1 MYLAHFGLSE
11 PPFGITPDTSFFFA
25 CADYQQALNTLLIAV
40 SDGEGFIKITGEVGT
55 GKTLLC
61 RQFLAS
67 INKDS
72 GDAQGRASVAGGT
85 TPGATDTQQRFIT
98 AYIPNPYLEPRT
110 LLLALAEELGIVL
123 RKDADQHQLLKSLT
137 LALLEFS
144 QQGQQVVL
152 CLDEAQAMPMETLEA
167 VRLLS
172 NLETEKR
179 KLLQIVLFGQ
189 PELNLR
195 LQQNSIRQLNQR
207 ITFHYHLSP
216 LNRSDLDYY
225 IAHRLSIAQGSNMAK
240 FSNHRLF
247 NRRAVRL
254 LHVASGGIPRLVN
267 ILAHKALMLTY
278 GEGRHQVEAR
288 HVRAAARDTEATKHG
303 LWHWLAML
311 Q

>member
-67 INKDS
+67 INK
-72 GDAQGRASVAGGT
+72 GADAI
-85 TPGATDTQQRFIT
+85 QQRFIT

-110 LLLALAEELGIVL
+110 LLLALADELGIVL

-137 LALLEFS
+137 LALLDFS
-144 QQGQQVVL
+144 QQGKQVVL

-216 LNRSDLDYY
+216 LNRSDLDNY

-240 FSNHRLF
+240 FANGRLF
-247 NRRAVRL
+247 SRHAVRL
-254 LHVASGGIPRLVN
+254 LHIASGGIPRLIN

-278 GEGRHQVEAR
+278 GEGRQQVEAR
-288 HVRAAARDTEATKHG
+288 HVRAAARDTEATKQS
-303 LWHWLAML
+303 LWRWLAML

>member
-1 MYLAHFGLSE
+1 MYLTHFGLSE

-25 CADYQQALNTLLIAV
+25 CADYQQALNTLLVAARN
-40 SDGEGFIKITGEVGT
+40 GEGFIKITGEVGT

-72 GDAQGRASVAGGT
+72 DDA
-85 TPGATDTQQRFIT
+85 QQRFVT

-110 LLLALAEELGIVL
+110 LLLALADELGIVM

-137 LALLEFS
+137 FALLDFAA
-144 QQGQQVVL
+144 QGKQVIL

-172 NLETEKR
+172 NLETEKH

-189 PELNLR
+189 PELNHR
-195 LQQNSIRQLNQR
+195 LQQDSIRQLNQR

-216 LNRSDLDYY
+216 LSHSDLNYY
-225 IAHRLSIAQGSNMAK
+225 LAHRITVAHGSIVAK
-240 FSNHRLF
+240 VTNGRLF
-247 NRRAVRL
+247 SRQAVRV
-254 LHVASGGIPRLVN
+254 LHTASGGIPRLVN

-278 GEGRHQVEAR
+278 GEGKQHVEAR
-288 HVRAAARDTEATKHG
+288 HVRAAARDTESAKRG
-303 LWHWLAML
+303 LWRWLAML